1 MRTRWAVFA
10 AALLAIGSMVEILLR
25 AGLAGEP
32 VSWLRAGLHGAIYWG
47 LWLAFLP
54 VIRWVVERAF
64 QVGVTAR
71 GLVTVAI
78 AGIGL
83 VAVQTAVVVIAS
95 AFIARDVGRLLVFG
109 QYYAYTFG
117 LFLLRST
124 LAYGL
129 IVTVLAVVM
138 HQRWHRETLL
148 GQAALERSLAE
159 ARLQHLQS
167 QLRPHFLFNALH
179 AIATMVMKGERQRAS
194 DMIGKLAGLLRIS
207 MRADR
212 APMSSLEDEFA
223 TLQSYLDIERM
234 RLGER
239 LQVRLHLARPAAT
252 ARVPTLLLQPL
263 VENAIRHGVER
274 SPEAGRVEITAA
286 VRDGWVAITV
296 EDDGPGLVVGGGE
309 AGHRIGLENTRAR
322 LRQVYGDRATLELVD
337 GEERGA
343 VARVV
348 LPMEGAEGT

>member
-1 MRTRWAVFA
+1 MRTRWAVVA
-10 AALLAIGSMVEILLR
+10 AALLAIGSMVEIRLR

-32 VSWLRAGLHGAIYWG
+32 VGWLQAGLHGAIYWG
-47 LWLAFLP
+47 LWLALLP
-54 VIRWVVERAF
+54 VIRRIVERAF
-64 QVGVTAR
+64 RIGITAP
-71 GLVTVAI
+71 GLATVAI

-83 VAVQTAVVVIAS
+83 VAVQTGVVVITS
-95 AFIARDVGRLLVFG
+95 AFIARDVDRLLLFG

-129 IVTVLAVVM
+129 IVTVLAVEM

-148 GQAALERSLAE
+148 GQAELERSLAE

-179 AIATMVMKGERQRAS
+179 AIATLVMKGDRQAAA
-194 DMIGKLAGLLRIS
+194 DMIGKLADLLRIS

-212 APMSSLEDEFA
+212 EPMVRLEEELA
-223 TLQSYLDIERM
+223 TLQSYLAIERM
-234 RLGER
+234 RLGDR
-239 LQVRLHLARPAAT
+239 LQVSVQVTEPAAR
-252 ARVPTLLLQPL
+252 ARVPALLLQPL

-274 SPEAGRVEITAA
+274 SPEAGRVEVSATIE
-286 VRDGWVAITV
+286 DGRVAISV
-296 EDDGPGLVVGGGE
+296 RDDGPGLV
-309 AGHRIGLENTRAR
+309 ADARTDGHRIGLDNTRAR
-322 LRQVYGDRATLELVD
+322 LRQLYGDGATLELVD

-343 VARVV
+343 EARVV
-348 LPMEGAEGT
+348 LPLDGTVR